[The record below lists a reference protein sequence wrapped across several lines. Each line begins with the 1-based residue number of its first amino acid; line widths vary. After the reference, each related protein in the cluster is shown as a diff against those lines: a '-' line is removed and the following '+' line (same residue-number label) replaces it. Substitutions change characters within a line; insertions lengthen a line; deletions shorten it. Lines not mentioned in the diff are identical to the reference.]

1 MKILLLTFS
10 RTLLK
15 DVLKNRIFH
24 AILKIMVALRTPG
37 VKMASGMQ
45 TVVKEG
51 IWRNYC
57 SGRFQPQE
65 RVLDVVF

>member
-1 MKILLLTFS
+1 
-10 RTLLK
+10 
-15 DVLKNRIFH
+15 
-24 AILKIMVALRTPG
+24 
-37 VKMASGMQ
+37 MASGMQ

-65 RVLDVVF
+65 RVLDVVFWDSIW